1 MNYGTIKND
10 YGNIKRCVSFKL
22 IETITVYN
30 RGQMFYEYTRSYGDE
45 SYVIYDDGNIKTTH
59 NENDA
64 TVFLSDDEAQV
75 VYLQIIDKIKSGEI
89 RYDGIKVIEY
99 DELHQRSSEAI
110 Q

>member
-1 MNYGTIKND
+1 MNYGTIKDD

-30 RGQMFYEYTRSYGDE
+30 RGQIFDEYTRFYGDK

-64 TVFLSDDEAQV
+64 TVFFSDDEAQAA
-75 VYLQIIDKIKSGEI
+75 YLQIIDKIFDCKGANFSPLYFWKISG
-89 RYDGIKVIEY
+89 
-99 DELHQRSSEAI
+99 
-110 Q
+110 